1 MSGIFMIL
9 VFLGVMLALNRF
21 EFGRFD

>member
-1 MSGIFMIL
+1 MSGIYVIIAFIAVIAL
-9 VFLGVMLALNRF
+9 LNRF